1 MVARLTWIGGE
12 GDRLCELR
20 LSLGAV
26 SAGYLWPGRSG
37 RCLLKGPRRAGRPDV
52 AAPGALY
59 SGSVINATLIS
70 GTLTNWTLS
79 DRTLRFPLQEE
90 M

>member
-1 MVARLTWIGGE
+1 M
-12 GDRLCELR
+12 
-20 LSLGAV
+20 
-26 SAGYLWPGRSG
+26 
-37 RCLLKGPRRAGRPDV
+37 

-59 SGSVINATLIS
+59 SGSVINAILIS